1 MLKEYAVALV
11 LSTAAPV
18 AADKQESVQRRLD
31 WLSKQA
37 GLFSFFS
44 SGKDFTKDASEHR
57 SKNAGLKKKKK
68 GMGKECCA
76 PHRAFPPVP
85 SRRATPLL
93 KIY

>member
-1 MLKEYAVALV
+1 MRKSDNED
-11 LSTAAPV
+11 V

-68 GMGKECCA
+68 GG
-76 PHRAFPPVP
+76 RGRGTV
-85 SRRATPLL
+85 
-93 KIY
+93 